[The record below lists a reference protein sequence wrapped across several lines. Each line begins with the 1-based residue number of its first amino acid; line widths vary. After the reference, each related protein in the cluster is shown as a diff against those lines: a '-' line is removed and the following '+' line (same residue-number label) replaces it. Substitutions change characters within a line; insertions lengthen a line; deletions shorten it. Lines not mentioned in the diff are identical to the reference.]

1 MAAEDNEI
9 TLSTEQ
15 PTRYNIGPITAKS
28 TVRIWGRFRT
38 FSGLTATEWL
48 FLSMSLINIVIAI
61 CLTIYQL
68 VKAVSE
74 KHYVDIIFTIL
85 ILINAGFCV
94 FYTIHGLLRERA
106 YELLALVAAMIVIF
120 IYCIVQ
126 ASVNKNL
133 ETVKL
138 VRLIIASILVPLNIG
153 LATLVVR
160 RFGWLEFKIV
170 GASEA
175 LQNMYKQ
182 ATLFSTLLKF
192 DLQVTVSVVILTLSL
207 RFNNLANL
215 KPNTMEL
222 VVLFI
227 GIPISLGWDFLGYVL
242 MKKESKIGVLVFILV
257 GFLKP
262 GYYLFKT
269 ITLYIHLSNLPS
281 NSNDLTEKFMIY
293 CILTSVTIALF
304 VWALLM
310 IELFFVQRNF
320 NKGLKERVYPNDA
333 FRYRQNNI
341 NEPEMESG

>member
-9 TLSTEQ
+9 TLSTE

-38 FSGLTATEWL
+38 FSGLTSIEWL
-48 FLSMSLINIVIAI
+48 FLSMSLINIIIAI

-68 VKAVSE
+68 VKAVTE
-74 KHYVDIIFTIL
+74 LHYADIIFTIL

-106 YELLALVAAMIVIF
+106 YELLALVAAMVVIL

-126 ASVNKNL
+126 ASITKNL

-138 VRLIIASILVPLNIG
+138 VRLIIASILVPLNIC

-192 DLQVTVSVVILTLSL
+192 DLQVT
-207 RFNNLANL
+207 
-215 KPNTMEL
+215 
-222 VVLFI
+222 
-227 GIPISLGWDFLGYVL
+227 

-269 ITLYIHLSNLPS
+269 ITLYIHLSNLQP
-281 NSNDLTEKFMIY
+281 NTNELTEKFMIY
-293 CILTSVTIALF
+293 CILTSVTIALS

-320 NKGLKERVYPNDA
+320 NKGLKERVLGVMPTERTGLLSAHSYQA
-333 FRYRQNNI
+333 VRLYQ
-341 NEPEMESG
+341 

>member
-192 DLQVTVSVVILTLSL
+192 DLQVT
-207 RFNNLANL
+207 
-215 KPNTMEL
+215 
-222 VVLFI
+222 
-227 GIPISLGWDFLGYVL
+227 

-320 NKGLKERVYPNDA
+320 NKGLKERVLGSMPTERTGLLSAHSYQA
-333 FRYRQNNI
+333 VRLYQ
-341 NEPEMESG
+341 